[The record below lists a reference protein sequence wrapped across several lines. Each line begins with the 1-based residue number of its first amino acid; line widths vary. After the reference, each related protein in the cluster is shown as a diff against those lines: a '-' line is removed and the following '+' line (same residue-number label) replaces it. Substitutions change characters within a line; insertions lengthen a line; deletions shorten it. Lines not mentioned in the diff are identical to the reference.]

1 MDHLERLKNLMIMA
15 AIDHKLT
22 DEELQLLKLRS
33 QQWQIDQEEFDAA
46 MQYASDEEAIL
57 TLPDGHPERL
67 GMLRELIQVM
77 VADGELAELEKQMF
91 AVAAAH
97 MGITD
102 EELDQLF
109 DQLA

>member
-22 DEELQLLKLRS
+22 DEELDLLQRRAR
-33 QQWQIDQEEFDAA
+33 QWNIDQEEFGAA
-46 MQYASDEEAIL
+46 LQFASDEEAML
-57 TLPDGHPERL
+57 TLPRDHRERL
-67 GMLRELIQVM
+67 RMLRDMIQMM

-97 MGITD
+97 MGVTD
-102 EELDQLF
+102 EELDDLF
-109 DQLA
+109 DSLA